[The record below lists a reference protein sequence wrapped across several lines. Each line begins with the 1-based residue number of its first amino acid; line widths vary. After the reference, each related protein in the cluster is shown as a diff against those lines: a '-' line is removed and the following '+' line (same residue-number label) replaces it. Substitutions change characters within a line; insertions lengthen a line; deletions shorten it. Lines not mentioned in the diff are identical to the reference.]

1 MTDPE
6 LNKILGAAREPALD
20 SEYIEDFPRQVM
32 AGLSTKA
39 DRPGRPAA
47 GFFPGWAWGLA
58 VALCVMTA
66 IPVWLSVERKKN
78 DSPVEVLADAKLI
91 RETMAMFPNQL
102 RAIVRDQNGIKL
114 ELAEQADVPGS
125 PPLLVRVCDGKA
137 CASFI
142 TFSGQEIL
150 LGDKKYTV
158 LSGDDG
164 GIILETEKFVW
175 SSKTGGLGDKRMKIS
190 ARVLDI

>member
-6 LNKILGAAREPALD
+6 LDKILRSAKDPAL
-20 SEYIEDFPRQVM
+20 EPGYLEDFPRQVW
-32 AGLSTKA
+32 AGLKRKA
-39 DRPGRPAA
+39 DRPGRPVA

-58 VALCVMTA
+58 LALCILTA

-114 ELAEQADVPGS
+114 DLTDRPDVPVS
-125 PPLLVRVCDGKA
+125 PPLLVRVCDGNA

-142 TFSGQEIL
+142 TFSGQEIQ

-164 GIILETEKFVW
+164 GIILETENFVW
-175 SSKTGGLGDKRMKIS
+175 SSKTGGWGDKRMKIS
-190 ARVLDI
+190 ARVLNI